1 MKIARRLLL
10 GLPLAALLVLAV
22 ACDTGEDGSDA
33 DAVGAAAAALAQLG
47 GGSQGIQVTG
57 TGTVAI
63 VPDVALLTLGV
74 EAMADSVAEARG
86 EAAAALTAIVD
97 ALRARGI
104 EERDIQTSYLNIS
117 PEYTYQEIVREGA
130 RFSERVLLG
139 YRVNNNLVVKV
150 RDLDTVGEIVD
161 EAAEAGGDAT
171 RVDHLR
177 FSAEDTSEARRQARE
192 MAVMDAIEKADQ
204 IASHAGE
211 TRGQLLIAS
220 ESFDSGPEPFGLA
233 RTYAYDSFAMMEE
246 AFTPVSTGELEI
258 RVSVYAV
265 FAIEGR

>member
-1 MKIARRLLL
+1 MGTARRFLL
-10 GLPLAALLVLAV
+10 GLPLAVLLVLAV
-22 ACDTGEDGSDA
+22 ACDTGDA
-33 DAVGAAAAALAQLG
+33 DTTNAEALAQLG
-47 GGSQGIQVTG
+47 GGPQGIQVTG
-57 TGTVAI
+57 SGTVAI

-74 EAMADSVAEARG
+74 ETMADSVAEARG

-97 ALRARGI
+97 ALRAKGI

-117 PEYTYQEIVREGA
+117 PEYSYQEIVREGA

-150 RDLDTVGEIVD
+150 RDLDAVGEIVD
-161 EAAEAGGDAT
+161 EAAQAGGDAT

-177 FSAEDTSEARRQARE
+177 FSAEDTSEARREARE
-192 MAVMDAIEKADQ
+192 MAVMDAMEKADQ

-211 TRGQLLIAS
+211 TRGQLLNAS
-220 ESFDSGPEPFGLA
+220 ENFDSGPEPFGLA
-233 RTYAYDSFAMMEE
+233 RAYDSFAMMEE
-246 AFTPVSTGELEI
+246 ASTPVSAGELEI

>member
-1 MKIARRLLL
+1 MRIARRLLL
-10 GLPLAALLVLAV
+10 GLPLAALLLLAV
-22 ACDTGEDGSDA
+22 ACDTGDDDSTEA
-33 DAVGAAAAALAQLG
+33 EALAQLASG
-47 GGSQGIQVTG
+47 GQGIQVTG
-57 TGTVAI
+57 SGTVAI
-63 VPDVALLTLGV
+63 VPDVAVLTLGV
-74 EAMADSVAEARG
+74 ETMADSVAEARG

-117 PEYTYQEIVREGA
+117 PEYSYQEIVREGA

-150 RDLDTVGEIVD
+150 RDLDAVGEIVD

-177 FSAEDTSEARRQARE
+177 FSAEDTSEARRLARE
-192 MAVMDAIEKADQ
+192 RAVMDAMERADQ
-204 IASHAGE
+204 LASHAGE
-211 TRGQLLIAS
+211 ARGQLLNIS
-220 ESFDSGPEPFGLA
+220 ESFDSGPEPFGPA
-233 RTYAYDSFAMMEE
+233 RAYDSFAMMEE
-246 AFTPVSTGELEI
+246 ASTPVSAGELEI

>member
-10 GLPLAALLVLAV
+10 GLPLAAMLLLAV
-22 ACDTGEDGSDA
+22 ACDTGDDDST
-33 DAVGAAAAALAQLG
+33 AAEALAQLG
-47 GGSQGIQVTG
+47 SGGQGIQVTG
-57 TGTVAI
+57 SGTVAI

-74 EAMADSVAEARG
+74 ETMADSVAEARG

-117 PEYTYQEIVREGA
+117 PEYSYQEIVREGA

-150 RDLDTVGEIVD
+150 RDLEAVGDVVD
-161 EAAEAGGDAT
+161 EAAGAGGDAT
-171 RVDHLR
+171 RVENLR

-211 TRGQLLIAS
+211 ARGRLIHVS

-233 RTYAYDSFAMMEE
+233 RAYDSFAMMEE
-246 AFTPVSTGELEI
+246 ASTPVSSGELEI